1 MMQNMR
7 SATQEQV
14 YVSVQP
20 LGSTTPEPWSPTA
33 GLTFS
38 HFGEK
43 LYVLTPFP
51 YQICDLADKA
61 SVTVTLKL
69 SI

>member
-1 MMQNMR
+1 MMQNIR
-7 SATQEQV
+7 SATQQQTNQEQIH
-14 YVSVQP
+14 VSVQP

-51 YQICDLADKA
+51 TRYM
-61 SVTVTLKL
+61 T
-69 SI
+69 